1 MVSLLHKKDLC
12 PSTLTDTIHKLI
24 SLISDKNTLVKLGV
38 SACVDKNHT
47 VYLPPLPEGATEK
60 DFIKY
65 FHFGTHEQAHIFGES
80 DFIRASKD
88 KLRFGLENALED
100 IRCEEIQEKPYPGL
114 KPYRIRFYID
124 MLEDF
129 INDEFSNASPSD
141 IKQFV
146 NTLGKYIIVKVRK
159 IQLDAPHITIT
170 ASDELI
176 KAYYDYVSDLETRI
190 INMRTSDEMFELSGI
205 IYDRLRDLIKNEME
219 KKAKEQNE
227 KEKDEQ
233 SKSEPGNDQEESSS
247 GKDGEEDEDAS
258 SELPNDNDESNGSNE
273 SQTTPEKETDDEDSE
288 PEEGNSNSS
297 TEDESE
303 PEENNDPLNPI
314 DGDIDGEE
322 PESSDKPQKISG
334 DQDDNGETEEE
345 DSDASDS
352 DPVDD
357 NSDGDGDDEIT
368 PEELDRM
375 VQEVIDDLDNCDD
388 PMDITS
394 KVRDDINNVDPNL
407 LPYMVDPSVKDIIQH
422 GREVTSMEGTMI
434 RDRGLKLLGPK
445 GSQLT
450 KLFISQ
456 TKPRT
461 MHNRYK
467 GDFDIISFA
476 RDVHDNRD
484 DIYTNI
490 SGAKLEKAA
499 ISFMVDNSDSMRKI
513 IDYMYTLLSGI
524 LCTLSKAQIPTEA
537 IGYTVKVCKSDTW
550 RDIPAL
556 ITIIKDF
563 KESYSSKVMNK
574 CVAPYSMKVTNDL
587 DGMKYC
593 IPRLWARPE
602 KKKVLMVLCDGE
614 PYLYN
619 HTLTCKIQ
627 KSYKEYIEICR
638 KAGIIIF
645 GIGIGDLNLS
655 KYFGEDWVSV
665 GAQNVGE
672 TLLSKLTQILNRR

>member
-1 MVSLLHKKDLC
+1 MVSLLHKKNLC
-12 PSTLTDTIHKLI
+12 PSTLTDTVHKLI
-24 SLISDKNTLVKLGV
+24 SLISDKNILVKLGV
-38 SACVDKNHT
+38 SACVDKNLT

-65 FHFGTHEQAHIFGES
+65 FHLGTHEQAHIFGES
-80 DFIRASKD
+80 DFIRVSKD
-88 KLRFGLENALED
+88 KLRFGLENAIED
-100 IRCEEIQEKPYPGL
+100 IRCEELQEKSYPGL

-129 INDEFSNASPSD
+129 INDEFSNASPSN

-176 KAYYDYVSDLETRI
+176 KVYYDYVSDLETRI

-227 KEKDEQ
+227 
-233 SKSEPGNDQEESSS
+233 N
-247 GKDGEEDEDAS
+247 
-258 SELPNDNDESNGSNE
+258 ESNGSNE
-273 SQTTPEKETDDEDSE
+273 STQTTPEKETDDEDSE
-288 PEEGNSNSS
+288 PKEGNSNSS

-314 DGDIDGEE
+314 DGDSDGEE
-322 PESSDKPQKISG
+322 PESSGLSQEGSG
-334 DQDDNGETEEE
+334 DQNNNGEAEEE
-345 DSDASDS
+345 DSDASNC

-357 NSDGDGDDEIT
+357 NSDGDRDDEIT

-394 KVRDDINNVDPNL
+394 KVRDDINNVDPYL
-407 LPYMVDPSVKDIIQH
+407 LPYMVDPSVKDIIKH

-434 RDRGLKLLGPK
+434 RDMGLKLLGPK

-461 MHNRYK
+461 MYNRYK

-484 DIYTNI
+484 DIYTNT

-524 LCTLSKAQIPTEA
+524 LHTLSKAQIPTEA
-537 IGYTVKVCKSDTW
+537 IGYTIGESSSDTW
-550 RDIPAL
+550 RDVPAYL
-556 ITIIKDF
+556 TIIKDF
-563 KESYSSKVMNK
+563 KESYSGRVINR
-574 CVAPYSMKVTNDL
+574 CVSPLYMGATNDL
-587 DGMKYC
+587 DGMRYA

-614 PYLYN
+614 PYLTN
-619 HTLTCKIQ
+619 KILTNKLQ
-627 KSYKEYIEICR
+627 KSYKEYIDICR

-645 GIGIGDLNLS
+645 GIGIGNLNLS
-655 KYFGEDWVSV
+655 RYFGEDWVSV